1 MHEEQSPSNVYLA
14 LAEVWQLMETQGL
27 TLPVLDFS
35 VIGPASGERFPDIV
49 LPDQKG
55 LSVDLHQTRGR
66 RRALVVFFRSAS
78 W

>member
-1 MHEEQSPSNVYLA
+1 
-14 LAEVWQLMETQGL
+14 METQNL

-35 VIGPASGERFPDIV
+35 VIGPRTGERFPDFI
-49 LPDQKG
+49 LPDQHG
-55 LSVDLHQTRGR
+55 RPVDLHADRER

>member
-1 MHEEQSPSNVYLA
+1 
-14 LAEVWQLMETQGL
+14 MESQAI

-35 VIGPASGERFPDIV
+35 VIGPRTGERFPDLV
-49 LPDQKG
+49 LPDQHG
-55 LSVDLHQTRGR
+55 RPVDLHADRGH